1 MSFTDS
7 FGYLDSASLP
17 DMITAVSFTPDGKT
31 CIAGT
36 LGGLCMFFDI
46 DGLKY
51 VVSRPYSLTCA
62 ANPACRLD
70 FSHRSM

>member
-1 MSFTDS
+1 VRGFTNSSDCVI
-7 FGYLDSASLP
+7 DTTSLP

-36 LGGLCMFFDI
+36 LGGLCMFYDI

-51 VVSRPYSLTCA
+51 VVPEPSLTLLCTSY
-62 ANPACRLD
+62 ANSGP
-70 FSHRSM
+70 